1 MVKSTF
7 ITSPYSLE
15 KLLIR
20 LSKNGG
26 LESLE
31 EVMSGEVGGK
41 EELSKT
47 LEQIKEPSNSGILK
61 LLRGD
66 ISPELG
72 LKEIVEGL
80 AEKQNLKVGKLRKT
94 LRDGLITLLKAKPAT
109 ASQMTLTN
117 VLKMMVES
125 SSDELLDRLVTH
137 VKDRKEIHQQVSE
150 AGITKTKLIKAI
162 METDSG
168 TEKPTDDNFEKE
180 GTVLGDKIN
189 SPQVKW
195 LKYNLRSKGI
205 NESGYA
211 PIMRNE
217 AKIVT
222 YAEREYNVEL
232 QKTTSKKKHLGNY
245 ILTLE
250 WPPLY
255 ELIFGRKE
263 IKFEVDN
270 TYKAET
276 VIADNAVDYLEEVVS
291 IPQASILLPKLKGAT
306 TSRPLIKKKK
316 KVNPFLIRLLKD
328 RGVRPIDAILN
339 DFSKREY
346 ISEDAISEIVEE
358 GYDSNTEYY
367 YSDLFDIIVK
377 GVKNESITGLDKDET
392 DAFSSIINEILD
404 DYASEF
410 ENQVEDITTRYEGDG
425 KTLVAI
431 PKENVDFI
439 ASFEEI
445 IADERIKRITTALG
459 IKNPSVS
466 SRLIRPKQTDVGPRL
481 RSGRFGERETEESTS
496 LVTGEE
502 IERPKRQEKDV
513 GVGYISTALDNFLK
527 TNANRV
533 IYRMSMKGDI
543 WYKDVDYYIGKAD
556 ARTAFQA
563 YYNMAFLYGSKLQSA
578 TEKLNSKINSDDKS
592 EVKKAIE
599 DFVEV
604 LNTELKEF
612 KDNVIQAIQDKVN
625 DIVKD
630 PADYSNEIPLDKD
643 GVSFL
648 KRLERILIIKKVD
661 TDITEV

>member
-1 MVKSTF
+1 MSMVNRS
-7 ITSPYSLE
+7 YSIE
-15 KLLIR
+15 KLLLDIQR
-20 LSKNGG
+20 GRV
-26 LESLE
+26 EELE
-31 EVMSGEVGGK
+31 EIMAGK
-41 EELSKT
+41 ATGKNKLIQI
-47 LEQIKEPSNSGILK
+47 LEPFSEEPSNSGILK
-61 LLRGD
+61 LLKG
-66 ISPELG
+66 ELS
-72 LKEIVEGL
+72 ETVESL
-80 AEKQNLKVGKLRKT
+80 AEKQNIKVGKLRST
-94 LRDGLITLLKAKPAT
+94 LRAGLSKLLKAKPVT

-125 SSDELLDRLVTH
+125 PSDELLDRLVTL

-168 TEKPTDDNFEKE
+168 TEKPTDETFVE
-180 GTVLGDKIN
+180 

-195 LKYNLRSKGI
+195 LKYNLRAKVGGI

-211 PIMRNE
+211 PIMKNE

-222 YAEREYNVEL
+222 YAEREYKVDL
-232 QKTTSKKKHLGNY
+232 QKTTKKKKQLGNY

-291 IPQASILLPKLKGAT
+291 IPQASILLPQLKGAT

-316 KVNPFLIRLLKD
+316 KVNPFLIRLLED
-328 RGVRPIDAILN
+328 DTVRPIDDILN
-339 DFSKREY
+339 DFAKREY
-346 ISEDAISEIVEE
+346 VSEAVISEIIEE

-367 YSDLFDIIVK
+367 YADLFDIIVK

-392 DAFSSIINEILD
+392 DAFSSIINKILED
-404 DYASEF
+404 EDSADF

-439 ASFEEI
+439 EAFDVVIS
-445 IADERIKRITTALG
+445 DERVKRITTALG
-459 IKNPSVS
+459 IKNPNVSFRSVKPIEGTG
-466 SRLIRPKQTDVGPRL
+466 RLSGPKQSVK
-481 RSGRFGERETEESTS
+481 GEKGSNILIPATPQERKKETAISE
-496 LVTGEE
+496 VTGQE
-502 IERPKRQEKDV
+502 IERPKRQESSITGGSV
-513 GVGYISTALDNFLK
+513 STALDNFLK

-543 WYKDVDYYIGKAD
+543 DYKDVDYYIGKAD

-563 YYNMAFLYGSKLQSA
+563 YYNMAYLYGSKLQSA

-612 KDNVIQAIQDKVN
+612 KDNVIQAIQDKVD

-648 KRLERILIIKKVD
+648 KRLERILIIKKDD
-661 TDITEV
+661 TDIKEV

>member
-7 ITSPYSLE
+7 ITSPYPLE

-20 LSKNGG
+20 LSKSGG

-41 EELSKT
+41 EQLSKT

-61 LLRGD
+61 LLKG
-66 ISPELG
+66 ELS
-72 LKEIVEGL
+72 ETVERL
-80 AEKQNLKVGKLRKT
+80 AEKQNIKVGKLRST
-94 LRDGLITLLKAKPAT
+94 LRAGLSKLLKAKPDT
-109 ASQMTLTN
+109 ASQMTLTS

-125 SSDELLDRLVTH
+125 PSDELLDRLVTL
-137 VKDRKEIHQQVSE
+137 VKGRVRIDQQVSE
-150 AGITKTKLIKAI
+150 AGITKTKLIRAI

-168 TEKPTDDNFEKE
+168 TEKPTDDNFEKK

-222 YAEREYNVEL
+222 YAEREYNVDL
-232 QKTTSKKKHLGNY
+232 QKTTKEKKHLGNY

-276 VIADNAVDYLEEVVS
+276 VISDNAVDYLEEVVS

-316 KVNPFLIRLLKD
+316 KVNPFLIRLLED
-328 RGVRPIDAILN
+328 RGVRPIDDILN
-339 DFSKREY
+339 DFAKREY
-346 ISEDAISEIVEE
+346 ISEAVISEIVEE

-367 YSDLFDIIVK
+367 YADLFDIIVK

-392 DAFSSIINEILD
+392 DAFSSIVNDILED
-404 DYASEF
+404 EDSEDF
-410 ENQVEDITTRYEGDG
+410 ENQAENVTTRYEGDG

-439 ASFEEI
+439 TEFEAVI
-445 IADERIKRITTALG
+445 SDERIKRITTALG

-481 RSGRFGERETEESTS
+481 RSGRFGERGTEEATS

-513 GVGYISTALDNFLK
+513 GVGSVSTALDNFLK

-543 WYKDVDYYIGKAD
+543 VYKDLDYYIGKAD

-563 YYNMAFLYGSKLQSA
+563 YYNMAYLYGSKLQSA

-612 KDNVIQAIQDKVN
+612 KDNVIQAIQEKVD

-661 TDITEV
+661 TDIKEV

>member
-1 MVKSTF
+1 MSMVNRS
-7 ITSPYSLE
+7 YSIE
-15 KLLIR
+15 KLLLDIQR
-20 LSKNGG
+20 GRV
-26 LESLE
+26 EELE
-31 EVMSGEVGGK
+31 EIMAGK
-41 EELSKT
+41 ATGKNKLIQI
-47 LEQIKEPSNSGILK
+47 LEPFSKEPSNSGILK
-61 LLRGD
+61 LLKG
-66 ISPELG
+66 ELS
-72 LKEIVEGL
+72 ETVERL
-80 AEKQNLKVGKLRKT
+80 AEKQNIKVGKLRST
-94 LRDGLITLLKAKPAT
+94 LRAGLSKLLKAKPAT
-109 ASQMTLTN
+109 TSQMTLTS

-125 SSDELLDRLVTH
+125 PSDELLDRLVTL
-137 VKDRKEIHQQVSE
+137 VKDRVRIDQQVSE

-168 TEKPTDDNFEKE
+168 IEKPTDETFVE
-180 GTVLGDKIN
+180 

-195 LKYNLRSKGI
+195 LKYNLRAKGI

-222 YAEREYNVEL
+222 YAEREYNVEI
-232 QKTTSKKKHLGNY
+232 SKY
-245 ILTLE
+245 VLTLE

-263 IKFEVDN
+263 IKFEVEN
-270 TYKAET
+270 EYEAET
-276 VIADNAVDYLEEVVS
+276 VIDDNAVDYLEEVVS

-316 KVNPFLIRLLKD
+316 KVNPFLIRLLED
-328 RGVRPIDAILN
+328 RGVRPIDDILN
-339 DFSKREY
+339 DFAKREY
-346 ISEDAISEIVEE
+346 ISEAVISEIVEE

-367 YSDLFDIIVK
+367 YADLFDIIVK

-392 DAFSSIINEILD
+392 DAFSAIVKEILD
-404 DYASEF
+404 DYVSEF

-439 ASFEEI
+439 AEFEGVI
-445 IADERIKRITTALG
+445 SDERIKRITTALG

-481 RSGRFGERETEESTS
+481 RSGRFGERGTEEATS
-496 LVTGEE
+496 LVTGKE

-543 WYKDVDYYIGKAD
+543 DYKDVDYYIGKTD

-612 KDNVIQAIQDKVN
+612 KDNVIQAIQEKVD

-661 TDITEV
+661 TDIKEV

>member
-47 LEQIKEPSNSGILK
+47 LEQIEEPSNSGILK
-61 LLRGD
+61 LLKG
-66 ISPELG
+66 ELS
-72 LKEIVEGL
+72 ETVERL
-80 AEKQNLKVGKLRKT
+80 AESQNIKVGKLRST
-94 LRDGLITLLKAKPAT
+94 LRAGLSKLLKAKPAT
-109 ASQMTLTN
+109 ASQMTLTS

-125 SSDELLDRLVTH
+125 PSDELLDRLVTL
-137 VKDRKEIHQQVSE
+137 VKDRVRIDQQVSE

-168 TEKPTDDNFEKE
+168 TEKPTDDNFEKK

-211 PIMRNE
+211 PIMKNE
-217 AKIVT
+217 ARIVS
-222 YAEREYNVEL
+222 YAEREYNVDL
-232 QKTTSKKKHLGNY
+232 QKTTKEKKHLGNY

-270 TYKAET
+270 EYEAET

-291 IPQASILLPKLKGAT
+291 IPQASILLPKIKGAT
-306 TSRPLIKKKK
+306 TKRPLIKKKK
-316 KVNPFLIRLLKD
+316 KVNPFLIRLLED
-328 RGVRPIDAILN
+328 RGVRPIDDILN
-339 DFSKREY
+339 DFAKREY

-367 YSDLFDIIVK
+367 YADLFDIIVK

-392 DAFSSIINEILD
+392 DSFSSIINEILEEED
-404 DYASEF
+404 SEDF
-410 ENQVEDITTRYEGDG
+410 ENDIEDFTTRYEGGG

-439 ASFEEI
+439 EAFDAV

-459 IKNPSVS
+459 IKNPNVSFRSVKP
-466 SRLIRPKQTDVGPRL
+466 IEGVTPQ
-481 RSGRFGERETEESTS
+481 ERGKETVTS

-502 IERPKRQEKDV
+502 IETPKRQESTITGGSV
-513 GVGYISTALDNFLK
+513 STALDNFLK

-543 WYKDVDYYIGKAD
+543 DYKDVDYYIGKAD

-563 YYNMAFLYGSKLQSA
+563 YYNMAYLYGSKLQSA

-599 DFVEV
+599 DFIEV

-612 KDNVIQAIQDKVN
+612 KDNVFQSIQEKVN

>member
-1 MVKSTF
+1 
-7 ITSPYSLE
+7 
-15 KLLIR
+15 
-20 LSKNGG
+20 
-26 LESLE
+26 
-31 EVMSGEVGGK
+31 
-41 EELSKT
+41 
-47 LEQIKEPSNSGILK
+47 
-61 LLRGD
+61 
-66 ISPELG
+66 
-72 LKEIVEGL
+72 
-80 AEKQNLKVGKLRKT
+80 
-94 LRDGLITLLKAKPAT
+94 
-109 ASQMTLTN
+109 MTLTN

-125 SSDELLDRLVTH
+125 PSDELLDRLVTL

-168 TEKPTDDNFEKE
+168 TEKPTDETFVE
-180 GTVLGDKIN
+180 

-291 IPQASILLPKLKGAT
+291 IPQASVLLPKLKGAT

-316 KVNPFLIRLLKD
+316 KVNPFLIRLLED

-339 DFSKREY
+339 DFAKREY
-346 ISEDAISEIVEE
+346 VSEAVISEIVEE

-367 YSDLFDIIVK
+367 YADLFDIIVK

-392 DAFSSIINEILD
+392 DAFSAIVKEILD
-404 DYASEF
+404 DYVSEF
-410 ENQVEDITTRYEGDG
+410 ENQVEDVITRYEGDG

-439 ASFEEI
+439 AEFESVIE
-445 IADERIKRITTALG
+445 DERIKRITTALG

-481 RSGRFGERETEESTS
+481 RSGRFGERGTEETTS
-496 LVTGEE
+496 LVTGQE

-599 DFVEV
+599 DFIEV

>member
-7 ITSPYSLE
+7 ITSPYPLE

-20 LSKNGG
+20 LSKSGG

-61 LLRGD
+61 LLKG
-66 ISPELG
+66 ELS
-72 LKEIVEGL
+72 ETVESL
-80 AEKQNLKVGKLRKT
+80 AEKQNIKVGKLRST
-94 LRDGLITLLKAKPAT
+94 LRAGLSKLLKAKPDT

-125 SSDELLDRLVTH
+125 PSDELLDRLVTL
-137 VKDRKEIHQQVSE
+137 VKDRVKIDQQVSE

-168 TEKPTDDNFEKE
+168 TEKPTDETFVE
-180 GTVLGDKIN
+180 

-195 LKYNLRSKGI
+195 LKYNLRAKGI

-211 PIMRNE
+211 PIKRNE

-222 YAEREYNVEL
+222 YAEREYNVDL
-232 QKTTSKKKHLGNY
+232 QKTTKEKKHLGNY

-263 IKFEVDN
+263 IKFEVEN
-270 TYKAET
+270 EYEAET
-276 VIADNAVDYLEEVVS
+276 VIDDNAVDYLEEVVS
-291 IPQASILLPKLKGAT
+291 IPKASILLPKLRGAT

-328 RGVRPIDAILN
+328 PTVRPIDDILN
-339 DFSKREY
+339 DFAKREY
-346 ISEDAISEIVEE
+346 ISEAVISEIIEE

-367 YSDLFDIIVK
+367 YADLFDIIVK

-392 DAFSSIINEILD
+392 DAFSSIINKILEDEDSD
-404 DYASEF
+404 DF
-410 ENQVEDITTRYEGDG
+410 ENQVENVTTRYEGDG

-439 ASFEEI
+439 TEFEAVI
-445 IADERIKRITTALG
+445 SDERIKRITTALG
-459 IKNPSVS
+459 IKNPNVSFRSVKP
-466 SRLIRPKQTDVGPRL
+466 IEGVAPQ
-481 RSGRFGERETEESTS
+481 ERGKETVTS

-502 IERPKRQEKDV
+502 IERPKRQESSITGGSV
-513 GVGYISTALDNFLK
+513 STALDNFLK

-543 WYKDVDYYIGKAD
+543 DYKDVDYYIGKAD

-563 YYNMAFLYGSKLQSA
+563 YYNMAYLYGSKLQSA

-612 KDNVIQAIQDKVN
+612 KDNVIQAIQDKVD

>member
-7 ITSPYSLE
+7 ITSPYPLE

-20 LSKNGG
+20 LSKSGG

-61 LLRGD
+61 LLKG
-66 ISPELG
+66 ELS
-72 LKEIVEGL
+72 ETVERL
-80 AEKQNLKVGKLRKT
+80 AESQNIKVGKLRST
-94 LRDGLITLLKAKPAT
+94 LRAGLSKLLKAKPAT
-109 ASQMTLTN
+109 ASKMTLTN

-125 SSDELLDRLVTH
+125 PSDELLDRLVTL

-168 TEKPTDDNFEKE
+168 TEKPTDETFVE
-180 GTVLGDKIN
+180 

-291 IPQASILLPKLKGAT
+291 IPQASVLLPKLKGAT

-316 KVNPFLIRLLKD
+316 KVNPFLIRLLED

-339 DFSKREY
+339 DFAKREY
-346 ISEDAISEIVEE
+346 VSEAVISEIVEE

-367 YSDLFDIIVK
+367 YADLFDIIVK
-377 GVKNESITGLDKDET
+377 GIKNESITGLDKDET

-404 DYASEF
+404 DYVSEF
-410 ENQVEDITTRYEGDG
+410 ENQVEDVITRYEGDG

-439 ASFEEI
+439 AEFESVIE
-445 IADERIKRITTALG
+445 DERIKRITTALG

-481 RSGRFGERETEESTS
+481 RSGRFGERGTEETTS
-496 LVTGEE
+496 LVTGQE

-599 DFVEV
+599 DFIEV

>member
-1 MVKSTF
+1 MVDMSMVNR
-7 ITSPYSLE
+7 SYSIE
-15 KLLIR
+15 KLLLDIQR
-20 LSKNGG
+20 GRV
-26 LESLE
+26 EELE
-31 EVMSGEVGGK
+31 EIMAGK
-41 EELSKT
+41 ATGKNKLIQI
-47 LEQIKEPSNSGILK
+47 LEPFSKEPSNSGILK
-61 LLRGD
+61 LLKG
-66 ISPELG
+66 ELS
-72 LKEIVEGL
+72 ETVERL
-80 AEKQNLKVGKLRKT
+80 AEKQNIKVGKLRST
-94 LRDGLITLLKAKPAT
+94 LRAGLSKLLKAKPAT

-125 SSDELLDRLVTH
+125 PSDELLDRLVTLVEGR
-137 VKDRKEIHQQVSE
+137 VKIDQQVSE

-168 TEKPTDDNFEKE
+168 TEKPTDETFVK
-180 GTVLGDKIN
+180 

-195 LKYNLRSKGI
+195 LKYNLRAKGI

-211 PIMRNE
+211 PIIRNE
-217 AKIVT
+217 ARIVS

-232 QKTTSKKKHLGNY
+232 QKTTKKKKHLGNY

-263 IKFEVDN
+263 IKFEVEN
-270 TYKAET
+270 EYEAET

-291 IPQASILLPKLKGAT
+291 IPQASILLPRLKGAT

-316 KVNPFLIRLLKD
+316 KVNPFLIRLLED

-339 DFSKREY
+339 DFAKREY
-346 ISEDAISEIVEE
+346 ISEAVISEIIEE

-367 YSDLFDIIVK
+367 YADLFDIIVK

-410 ENQVEDITTRYEGDG
+410 ENQAENVTTRYEGDG

-431 PKENVDFI
+431 PKRNVDFI
-439 ASFEEI
+439 AEFEAVIE
-445 IADERIKRITTALG
+445 DERIKRITTALG
-459 IKNPSVS
+459 IKNPNVSFRSVKP
-466 SRLIRPKQTDVGPRL
+466 IEGVAPQ
-481 RSGRFGERETEESTS
+481 ERGKETVTS
-496 LVTGEE
+496 LVTGKE
-502 IERPKRQEKDV
+502 IERPKRQESTITGGFV
-513 GVGYISTALDNFLK
+513 STALDNFLK

-543 WYKDVDYYIGKAD
+543 DYKDVDYYIGKSD

-563 YYNMAFLYGSKLQSA
+563 YYNMAYLYGSKLQSA

>member
-7 ITSPYSLE
+7 ITSPYPLE

-20 LSKNGG
+20 LSKSGG

-61 LLRGD
+61 LLKG
-66 ISPELG
+66 ELS
-72 LKEIVEGL
+72 ETVERL
-80 AEKQNLKVGKLRKT
+80 AESQNIKVGKLRST
-94 LRDGLITLLKAKPAT
+94 LRAGLSKLLKAKPAT
-109 ASQMTLTN
+109 ASKMTLTN

-125 SSDELLDRLVTH
+125 PSDELLDRLVTL

-168 TEKPTDDNFEKE
+168 TEKPTDETFVE
-180 GTVLGDKIN
+180 

-291 IPQASILLPKLKGAT
+291 IPQASVLLPKLKGAT

-316 KVNPFLIRLLKD
+316 KVNPFLIRLLED

-339 DFSKREY
+339 DFAKREY
-346 ISEDAISEIVEE
+346 VSEAVISEIVEE

-367 YSDLFDIIVK
+367 YADLFDIIVK

-392 DAFSSIINEILD
+392 DAFSAIVKEILD
-404 DYASEF
+404 DYVSEF
-410 ENQVEDITTRYEGDG
+410 ENQVEDVITRYEGDG

-439 ASFEEI
+439 AEFESVIE
-445 IADERIKRITTALG
+445 DERIKRITTALG

-481 RSGRFGERETEESTS
+481 RSGRFGERGTEETTS
-496 LVTGEE
+496 LVTGQE

-599 DFVEV
+599 DFIEV